1 MSIMDQLSTD
11 QINLRDIITLLR
23 RKIRLIILSMF
34 LISGAALIY
43 LFYATPLYTASALL
57 LVDPAQKNL
66 LDPDGTR
73 QISSGGEH
81 ARIESEVEILKS
93 DTVIMA
99 TIEKLALLS
108 DPEFGV
114 SVGFRDKVK
123 MALGFDTNSQASGP
137 ALLNQTL
144 AKVSNGTSIR
154 RRGLTYL
161 ISVSAASED
170 PQRAADLANAMAQTY
185 IELQIQSKVNSALA
199 ARDILQA
206 QIDSARGS
214 LAASE
219 DALDLYIER
228 NLDQLSAES
237 DNPRLLRIRRALD
250 ATTSSRLA
258 VETRARAS
266 QDALANR
273 NWEQLA
279 QSLENDAINAL
290 SEQRRDIAL
299 RLGQISQGSAQ
310 EIDLR
315 AQLAQLDTDLEI
327 QAQSVITDLKSDI
340 SKLDA
345 DAQAHKAGIRRSV
358 LQGELSSNTLA
369 NIYEMQQE
377 AEIAQQQYSTLLL
390 RARDLQAQALVQ
402 IADSRIVSEALPPRA
417 ASFPNKK
424 RVLALGI
431 VASLG
436 IGIGLAFLSEYY
448 VGGVTSA
455 TQLANVLPIPVA
467 TAVPH
472 LERGKNQLS
481 VADNVIDA
489 PLSSYSESIRRLR
502 ATIDMSLPP
511 PVADDTNPQGKVIMV
526 TSAIPAEGKSTLAL
540 ALARTYAM
548 AGKSTL
554 LLDTDLRKPSLH
566 KYLGLTPAL
575 GFMEYLRDS
584 GTELGDESFYDSDP
598 RSSVG
603 VFLGRHRANVP
614 TDQLLQSTLFEEL
627 IDNARSAMDVV
638 ILDTSP
644 LIPVV
649 DARYVAAKADI
660 VVDCVRFGVTS
671 QGDLRL
677 ALSQLSASVRPGTP
691 ILSALNQDE
700 SKVSGYRYDGYYN
713 DYAIE

>member
-1 MSIMDQLSTD
+1 MDQPSNDTID
-11 QINLRDIITLLR
+11 LRDIITLLR
-23 RKIRLIILSMF
+23 RKIRLILLSMF
-34 LISGAALIY
+34 LVTGAALIY
-43 LFYATPLYTASALL
+43 LFYATPLYTTTALL

-66 LDPDGTR
+66 LNPDGAS
-73 QISSGGEH
+73 QISSGGEN

-93 DTVIMA
+93 DTVKLA

-108 DPEFGV
+108 DPEFGA
-114 SVGFRDKVK
+114 SVGFRDKLK
-123 MALGFDTNSQASGP
+123 MALGFDNGAQTSGSE
-137 ALLNQTL
+137 LLNQTL
-144 AKVSNGTSIR
+144 ARVSTSTSIR

-161 ISVSAASED
+161 IGVSASSVS
-170 PQRAADLANAMAQTY
+170 PQRAADLANAMSQTY
-185 IELQIQSKVNSALA
+185 IELQIQSKVSTALA

-219 DALDLYIER
+219 DALDFYIDR
-228 NLDQLSAES
+228 NLERLSAEA
-237 DNPRLLRIRRALD
+237 DNPELIQIRRALD
-250 ATTSSRLA
+250 ATNSSRLA
-258 VETRARAS
+258 AETRARAS

-279 QSLENDAINAL
+279 QSLENDAIAAL
-290 SEQRRDIAL
+290 AAQRQEIAT
-299 RLGQISQGSAQ
+299 RLGQVSQGSAQ
-310 EIDLR
+310 DIDLR
-315 AQLAQLDTDLEI
+315 AQLAQLDEGLKT
-327 QAQSVITDLKSDI
+327 QAQSVIGGLKSDI
-340 SKLDA
+340 SKLES
-345 DAQAHKAGIRRSV
+345 DAQAHKSGIRQSV
-358 LQGELSSNTLA
+358 LQGDLSSNTLA

-377 AEIAQQQYSTLLL
+377 SEIAQQQYTTLLL
-390 RARDLQAQALVQ
+390 RARELQAQALVQ
-402 IADSRIVSEALPPRA
+402 IADSRIVSEALPPRK

-424 RVLALGI
+424 LVLVLGL

-448 VGGVTSA
+448 VGGVTSV

-467 TAVPH
+467 TSVPH
-472 LERGKNQLS
+472 LERGKNQLT

-489 PLSSYSESIRRLR
+489 PLSSYAESLRRLR
-502 ATIDMSLPP
+502 ATIDMSLPNT
-511 PVADDTNPQGKVIMV
+511 ATGDTAPQGKVIMV

-566 KYLGLTPAL
+566 KYLGLTPAH

-584 GTELGDESFYDSDP
+584 GTQLGGESFYDSDP

-627 IDNARSAMDVV
+627 IENARNAMDVV

-671 QGDLRL
+671 QSDLRL

-691 ILSALNQDE
+691 ILSALNHDE

-713 DYAIE
+713 DYVVE